1 MNLKVNHGFT
11 LIELMV
17 VVAIISILATLAF
30 PSYMDSVRK
39 SNRADAKSTMLQV
52 ASHEER
58 YYTENNVYGSLTGI
72 GYATSSIASQSGRHN
87 ITLTTANA
95 DSTYIITATPVASD
109 TTCGALTLTNTG
121 VTGSAIAGACW

>member
-1 MNLKVNHGFT
+1 MKVSPGFT

-17 VVAIISILATLAF
+17 VVAIIGILATLAY

-39 SNRADAKSTMLQV
+39 SNRADAKTTMLQV
-52 ASHEER
+52 ASQEER
-58 YYTENNVYGSLTGI
+58 YYTENNVYGTMTAI
-72 GYATSSIASQSGRHN
+72 GYAASSILSQSGRHN

-95 DSTYIITATPVASD
+95 DSTYIISATPLAVD